1 MLSVGVAAEVF
12 SVCVLLHGGGAVDS
26 TEKHLKSEGST
37 VFVTQQQEKGESDRR
52 RLGAPRSTQGDSGCP
67 TDQVLDPSSSQE
79 RGMRR

>member
-52 RLGAPRSTQGDSGCP
+52 RLGAPRSTRVTLAVQLTRSW
-67 TDQVLDPSSSQE
+67 TQAVVKKE
-79 RGMRR
+79 V